1 MNVKPISSTYPI
13 RQMKKEKETPDE
25 EIYATPATMQAVVL
39 TLAQAKRHGLEAEVM
54 WSALTM
60 AAEANEHGLTM
71 EQVLEA
77 ALGEWDIALQ
87 YEMDDHPLTKSDEG
101 QMYNI
106 DVKEIER
113 HRGLEIGEDGTVN
126 GLI

>member
-1 MNVKPISSTYPI
+1 MKLKRIVEPISPIYPI
-13 RQMKKEKETPDE
+13 RQMKKEKETLDE

-39 TLAQAKRHGLEAEVM
+39 TLAQAKQHGLEAEVM

-60 AAEANEHGLTM
+60 AAEANEHGLNM

-77 ALGEWDIALQ
+77 ALGEWDIAPQ
-87 YEMDDHPLTKSDEG
+87 YEM
-101 QMYNI
+101 

-126 GLI
+126 ELI